1 MRGADGFIS
10 PFFQRRLIMLELA
23 TIRDK
28 DAVNTLA
35 RQVHEIHVAWRPD
48 IFRMPEGDIYSE
60 ERFLE
65 AVRARELY
73 VAKLNGIV
81 VGYVLTGM
89 KEKNLPSQVRRKVFL
104 IEELCVENSF
114 RGHGIGTRI
123 MEEVHALARAF
134 GCTDLQLNVYPQ
146 NDDAVGFY
154 QKCGFMIQNIN
165 MQRKV

>member
-1 MRGADGFIS
+1 
-10 PFFQRRLIMLELA
+10 MLELA
-23 TIRDK
+23 TIKDR
-28 DAVNTLA
+28 DAVNALT
-35 RQVHEIHVAWRPD
+35 RQVHELHVSWRPD
-48 IFRMPEGDIYSE
+48 IFRMPEGDIFTE
-60 ERFLE
+60 ERFQE
-65 AVRARELY
+65 VIRERQLY
-73 VAKLNGIV
+73 VAKLDGFA

-89 KEKNLPSQVRRKVFL
+89 KEKNLPGQVWRKVFL
-104 IEELCVENSF
+104 INELCVDESL